1 MRVFQNLSEVLMQ
14 PDFVAGGKG
23 ENPIK
28 YIFFDLDGTLTDPG
42 IGITNSVMHALR
54 KMGVE
59 PPDREELYSFI
70 GPPLIDS
77 FMKYYCMTG
86 DEARQAV
93 VYYREYFSVKGLF
106 ENTLYDGI
114 CQLLSGLKGKG
125 YKLVVATSKPDVFS
139 VKILEHFDL
148 IKYFDFVAGA
158 TMEETRTKKAEVI
171 QYALESL
178 GIDDPIS
185 KKGII
190 MVGDRAQDVNGAH
203 ACGIRCVGVLY
214 GYGDEA
220 EMASCGADYIVASV
234 G

>member
-1 MRVFQNLSEVLMQ
+1 MIYKNLSLLLSSDKFLEEYGDNAL
-14 PDFVAGGKG
+14 
-23 ENPIK
+23 K

-42 IGITNSVMHALR
+42 IGITNSVMHALS
-54 KMGVE
+54 KMGIE
-59 PPDREELYSFI
+59 PPVREKLYPFI

-77 FMKYYCMTG
+77 FMKYYGMTG

-106 ENTLYDGI
+106 ENTIYEGV
-114 CQLLSGLKGKG
+114 CELLSDLREKG

-171 QYALESL
+171 EYALENL
-178 GIDDPIS
+178 GLNNDFG
-185 KKGII
+185 KKSVH

-203 ACGIRCVGVLY
+203 TCGIKCAGVLY

-220 EMASCGADYIVASV
+220 EMTACSADYIVESV